1 MVPDMSGALGDRDFA
16 TLVEGG
22 GELRIVLTVFFQ
34 FKEKD

>member
-1 MVPDMSGALGDRDFA
+1 MVPDMSGSLGDRDLA
-16 TLVEGG
+16 TLVEG